1 MKRKFRLTRTTDHKR
16 VRQQGRSYAHP
27 LVVLTILPSGLDYPR
42 IAVTASRSVGGAV
55 QRNRAKRLVREAAR
69 AALPNL
75 IPGWDIVLICRKG
88 LLDTPFSSVQAA
100 LVHLLHRAH
109 LVQETHDH

>member
-27 LVVLTILPSGLDYPR
+27 LVVLTVLPNGLDYTR
-42 IAVTASRSVGGAV
+42 IAITASRSVGGAV

-69 AALPNL
+69 LALPH
-75 IPGWDIVLICRKG
+75 IISGRDIVLICRKG
-88 LLDTPFSSVQAA
+88 LLETAFTSVQDA
-100 LVHLLHRAH
+100 LAHLLHRAH